1 MVAVEMWMLGSAI
14 TVVMPEAPRF
24 VTERIYVRAPLVGRL
39 VWIV

>member
-1 MVAVEMWMLGSAI
+1 
-14 TVVMPEAPRF
+14 MPEAPRF